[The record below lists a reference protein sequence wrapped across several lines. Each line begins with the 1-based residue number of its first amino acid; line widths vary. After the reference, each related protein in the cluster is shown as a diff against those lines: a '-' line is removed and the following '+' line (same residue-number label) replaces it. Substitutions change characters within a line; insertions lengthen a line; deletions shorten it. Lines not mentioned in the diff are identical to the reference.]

1 MGMPI
6 DKVVQSA
13 EGLAFVAY
21 PEAVVQ
27 MPWSNLWAILFFV
40 MLFTLGL
47 GSQVST
53 RAIYSLY
60 QENTVVS
67 RVYILHDFWSYEFP
81 FAPQRQ

>member
-1 MGMPI
+1 MGIPI

-40 MLFTLGL
+40 MLFILGL

-53 RAIYSLY
+53 RAIYALY

-67 RVYILHDFWSYEFP
+67 HVYILHDFWSYEFP
-81 FAPQRQ
+81 FAP